1 MKEFYSGNDGEVL
14 AFHPLDLSCDLESCG
29 GQPWEKLGPGVVASL
44 LVGTA
49 AAYFRI
55 SF

>member
-1 MKEFYSGNDGEVL
+1 MEEFYSGNDGEVL
-14 AFHPLDLSCDLESCG
+14 AFHPLDLSCNLESWG
-29 GQPWEKLGPGVVASL
+29 GHPWERQGPGVLASL